1 MRILIILVL
10 AAVIAAGY
18 YWFIYKPQKD
28 AAAIINPP
36 PAEGSYCT
44 AHISG
49 GIAPGKI
56 KNGICVPLPVV
67 PGEIPCGGV
76 LFPC

>member
-10 AAVIAAGY
+10 ATVIAAGY

-28 AAAIINPP
+28 AAAIINPS

-44 AHISG
+44 AHVSG
-49 GIAPGKI
+49 GITSGKI
-56 KNGICVPLPVV
+56 KNGICVPIPIKI
-67 PGEIPCGGV
+67 GEIPCGGT